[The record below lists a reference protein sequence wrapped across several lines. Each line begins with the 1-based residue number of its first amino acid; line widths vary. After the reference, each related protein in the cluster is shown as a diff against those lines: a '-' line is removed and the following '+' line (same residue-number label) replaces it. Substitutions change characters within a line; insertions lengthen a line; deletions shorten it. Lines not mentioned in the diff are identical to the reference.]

1 MLPLDQ
7 NYMLRGL
14 SFRKRL
20 EWAACALLLLA
31 APRAMA
37 DKAEDQFNFA
47 TGLFIEADYELAA
60 AEYRAFLKRYSRHAL
75 TGKAQFQLG
84 ESLMRLERF
93 KEAIP
98 HLESYVGQGRSEGA
112 NVAAARFRLGKACAA
127 IGEHA
132 KAADHYGTFSREFP
146 GHKLAPAARYWTG
159 ECLLRDARAGG
170 SAASQKFEKARRA
183 LESAAQQIK
192 GTTYEPYCI
201 YGLASSL
208 LALGKHDA
216 AARGFDE
223 IVRRFSKEEFASD
236 AALRLAQ
243 CYGELGKH
251 EQALAAYARLTRDFG
266 GKLAVESL
274 MGQAWAHYHK
284 GDRGQAA
291 ALFCRIAD
299 QHLEH
304 PSAYVAGYNAGT
316 TLFNLG
322 KYGDALARFDT
333 IGKKDGEYERAS
345 LYWKAMCLLK
355 LDRAGEALGPLRPV
369 ASEEGQY
376 QVEALFALGDAFY
389 QLRKLEEA
397 EKAYEKM
404 AVMFFEEGLADDALE
419 AAATAASERGA
430 NGRAFVLANRLVQ
443 HYPSSPLK
451 AKAQFLA
458 GESLFREEKFA
469 DAARV
474 FDEMLASNSPDV
486 GRDTVLYKL
495 AWCRARTGDLSA
507 ASDIFQRVAKE
518 HADSKLAGESLYM
531 AGKLL
536 SDQKRHGEARA
547 VYEECAKRYPRDP
560 AGENAAYGMAL
571 ADYSRQ
577 KWGPASA
584 GFEAFVRKFPKSQ
597 LLPDSWFYLA
607 ECCFAEKRFDRARE
621 AYETVARQY
630 RDSPLAARALY
641 GAAWCSREK
650 GDMEAAEAAFALV
663 ADRYPKDALAAEALY
678 WAGQCWMSCGDWAK
692 ARAVLTRA
700 RSAPGAEKVAAEVHY
715 ATGHCLLR
723 AEKHDEAISV
733 YGKFLMEFKDSPRRA
748 NALYDMAWAYLGK
761 QDRDRANYYFQQ
773 AANEAPEAQLKG
785 DALFRVAEAQYAA
798 EEYEKAAELYAQVA
812 EMEGV
817 SFADKALYK
826 LGWSYEKLGKRESA
840 IGAYRKASELDR
852 DGALGR
858 ESAYRSAM
866 MLKELGRHE
875 DAASGLTALLTEA
888 DLEKELAVKA
898 RFQQAESL
906 RAAKRWAQALES
918 YRMLMKPNAGF
929 ESAYYVHY
937 GAGVCALQLSAF
949 ADARTALEKVI
960 EQTDTETAA
969 RAQLGLGEILAKQS
983 KHAEA
988 AREFLKAHIL
998 YGYPKW
1004 QATGL
1009 LRAAQAFEEAGQ
1021 KDRATKYL
1029 KQLIE
1034 KFSDS
1039 DEAGEARKL
1048 VGR

>member
-1 MLPLDQ
+1 MLSRFASRTRPA
-7 NYMLRGL
+7 
-14 SFRKRL
+14 
-20 EWAACALLLLA
+20 WATCAVLLLA
-31 APRAMA
+31 APYAVA

-75 TGKAQFQLG
+75 AGKAQFQLG

-98 HLESYVGQGRSEGA
+98 HLESYVGQRRSERA
-112 NVAAARFRLGKACAA
+112 NVAAARFRLGKAYAS
-127 IGEHA
+127 IGEHV
-132 KAADHYGTFSREFP
+132 KAAEHYGTFAREFP
-146 GHKLAPAARYWTG
+146 DHKLAPAARYWEG
-159 ECLLRDARAGG
+159 ECLLRDARAGNV
-170 SAASQKFEKARRA
+170 ASQKFEKARRA
-183 LESAAQQIK
+183 LESAAQQNR

-208 LALGKHDA
+208 LALGNHDA
-216 AARGFDE
+216 AARRFDD

-243 CYGELGKH
+243 CYDKLGRH
-251 EQALAAYARLTRDFG
+251 DEALAGYARLGREFG
-266 GKLAVESL
+266 DKLAVESL

-284 GDRGQAA
+284 GDRGRAA

-299 QHLEH
+299 QHSEH
-304 PSAYVAGYNAGT
+304 SSACVAGYNAGT

-322 KYGDALARFDT
+322 NYGDSLARFAAVT
-333 IGKKDGEYERAS
+333 EKHGEYERAS
-345 LYWKAMCLLK
+345 LYWRAMCLLK
-355 LDRAGEALGPLRPV
+355 LDRAGEALGPLRTV

-397 EKAYEKM
+397 ERAYEKM
-404 AVMFFEEGLADDALE
+404 AAMFFEEGLADDALE

-430 NGRAFVLANRLVQ
+430 NDRAFTLANRLVQ

-536 SDQKRHGEARA
+536 SDQKRHEEARA

-560 AGENAAYGMAL
+560 AGENAAYGVAL

-577 KWGPASA
+577 KWREASA

-597 LLPDSWFYLA
+597 LLPDAWFYLA
-607 ECCFAEKRFDRARE
+607 ESRFAKKLFGPARE
-621 AYETVARQY
+621 AYKTAARKY

-641 GAAWCSREK
+641 GAAWCAREQ
-650 GDMEAAEAAFALV
+650 GDMPNAAAAFALV
-663 ADRYPKDALAAEALY
+663 ADSHPKDALAGEALY
-678 WAGQCWMSCGDWAK
+678 WAGQCWMSCGEW
-692 ARAVLTRA
+692 ARARTVLTRA
-700 RSAPGAEKVAAEVHY
+700 RSAPGVEKVAAEVHY

-723 AEKHDEAISV
+723 EEKHDEAISV
-733 YGKFLMEFKDSPRRA
+733 YGKFLMEFKDSSRRA

-773 AANEAPEAQLKG
+773 AANEAPDAQLKG
-785 DALFRVAEAQYAA
+785 DALFRVAEARYVA
-798 EEYEKAAELYAQVA
+798 EEYEKAVELYAQVG
-812 EMEGV
+812 EMDGV
-817 SFADKALYK
+817 GFADKALYK

-840 IGAYRKASELDR
+840 INAYRRASELNRED
-852 DGALGR
+852 ALSR
-858 ESAYRSAM
+858 ESAYRTAM
-866 MLKELGRHE
+866 MLKELGRHG
-875 DAASGLTALLTEA
+875 DAVSTLTALLSNP
-888 DLEKELAVKA
+888 DLEKSLAAKA
-898 RFQQAESL
+898 RFHQAESL
-906 RAAKRWAQALES
+906 RAAKRWADGLDS
-918 YRMLMKPNAGF
+918 YRMLMRPNTGF
-929 ESAYYVHY
+929 EPVYYVQY

-949 ADARTALEKVI
+949 ADARTSFEKVI

-969 RAQLGLGEILAKQS
+969 RAQLALGEILAKQG

-1009 LRAAQAFEEAGQ
+1009 LRAAQSFEEVGQ
-1021 KDRATKYL
+1021 KERATKYL

-1034 KFSDS
+1034 KFPDS
-1039 DEAGEARKL
+1039 DEADEARKL
-1048 VGR
+1048 VGG